1 MEDLIRIWMTRI
13 VSAALVLTAVYL
25 LAPKGRLRAAVR
37 FTGGLVLIAALLGP
51 LAGVELTGDLS
62 FGDCAADV
70 ERRAEAMQRSYT
82 EQEAALIAER
92 TAAYIS
98 DKGLSLGVICHP
110 AVTVQ
115 ERDGVP
121 FPWAVTMDC
130 PYQEALSALIAAEL
144 DIPPSRQS
152 WQGR

>member
-1 MEDLIRIWMTRI
+1 MEDLIRSWMTRI

-70 ERRAEAMQRSYT
+70 ERRAEAMQRSYA

-98 DKGLSLGVICHP
+98 DKNQQQKLKARSLCGFCFYTFNEI
-110 AVTVQ
+110 
-115 ERDGVP
+115 ERP
-121 FPWAVTMDC
+121 RK
-130 PYQEALSALIAAEL
+130 AETYKH
-144 DIPPSRQS
+144 
-152 WQGR
+152 